1 MLAERDGRMTRR
13 RQQKTEG
20 DLDITPMIDVTFLLL
35 IFFMVTS
42 TMQATPDKD
51 LPPAVSGE
59 NANAGNF
66 LDLSILTPSSEGEES
81 PLLLEGNLVSLDRL
95 SDDLQQQLRGGP
107 VNVMVYAERDVRS
120 GFVGEVEDVLKEL
133 EGGLE
138 HKLEYKFAVR
148 DYR

>member
-1 MLAERDGRMTRR
+1 MVAERDGRMTRR
-13 RQQKTEG
+13 KRQKIDG

-66 LDLSILTPSSEGEES
+66 VDLSILTPASEGEDS
-81 PLLLEGNLVSLDRL
+81 PLLLEGRLVSLDRL
-95 SDDLQQQLRGGP
+95 SDDLQQRLRGGP

-120 GFVGEVEDVLKEL
+120 GFVGEVEDVLNDLDGEQ
-133 EGGLE
+133 EYE
-138 HKLEYKFAVR
+138 LEYKFAVR

>member
-1 MLAERDGRMTRR
+1 MLAGSDGKLTRR
-13 RQQKTEG
+13 KRQGSEG

-66 LDLSILTPSSEGEES
+66 LDLSILTPPAGSEDS
-81 PLLLEGNLVSLDRL
+81 PVMLEGDAVSLDEL
-95 SDDLQQQLRGGP
+95 EETLQQRARGGP
-107 VNVMVYAERDVRS
+107 VHVMVYAERDVRS
-120 GFVGEVEDVLKEL
+120 GFVGEVENVLN
-133 EGGLE
+133 GVDGD
-138 HKLEYKFAVR
+138 LEYKFAVR
-148 DYR
+148 DFR